1 MVSKGLTLFRRL
13 GPRPFAG
20 SRGAFAAA
28 CFGLIVVIGLAL
40 SVDAMA
46 ASRPGPGSY
55 LIKTKSQLRLLRK
68 ELFGA
73 LDADQ
78 RSLERKI
85 DYDVRPNWRVA
96 AYASH
101 QGGYRDV
108 VLYGGV
114 LAIMEFLTDAML
126 LERHYAAPGCVQ
138 AYMKAIVAVDKDN
151 RKRIVTGHLPKRI
164 PSVFEFAEQA
174 AGACKVMAIDSFY
187 GNPTVVAERRA
198 LLKGGVA
205 YLLSHEVAHH
215 ILGHVDRWQA
225 ADFVDFLEKRRAA
238 ESAADDWAFSRMAEI
253 GLNPIQAFAVMMY
266 AAATNRFTADEERR
280 STHPSGAK
288 RFRVMLKRARA
299 MSARGTPFRQALE
312 RRGELAEWNR
322 RLKEIEISF
331 NKLLVAKL

>member
-1 MVSKGLTLFRRL
+1 MVIRHLTLVGRAL
-13 GPRPFAG
+13 AG
-20 SRGAFAAA
+20 SRIAVAAA
-28 CFGLIVVIGLAL
+28 CLGLIAAVGFAA
-40 SVDAMA
+40 SFDAVA

-55 LIKTKSQLRLLRK
+55 LVKTKTQLRALRK
-68 ELFGA
+68 ELFHS
-73 LDADQ
+73 LDKEQ
-78 RSLERKI
+78 QSLERKI
-85 DYDVRPNWRVA
+85 DYAVRPNWRVA

-108 VLYGGV
+108 VFYGGV
-114 LAIMEFLTDAML
+114 LAIMEFLTDAAL
-126 LERHYAAPGCVQ
+126 LERHYAAAGCVQ
-138 AYMKAIVAVDKDN
+138 AYMKAIVAVDKSN
-151 RKRIVTGHLPKRI
+151 RKRILTGHLPKRI
-164 PSVFEFAEQA
+164 PSVFEHAKAETTP
-174 AGACKVMAIDSFY
+174 CKDMAVDTFY
-187 GNPTVVAERRA
+187 GNPTVVEERRA

-266 AAATNRFTADEERR
+266 AAATNRYSADEERR

-299 MSARGTPFRQALE
+299 MSAKGTPFRKALV
-312 RRGELAEWNR
+312 RRGELEEWNH
-322 RLKEIEISF
+322 RLKEIEQSF
-331 NKLLVAKL
+331 NKLMVAKL